1 MAYQGQ
7 MNNNKTN
14 NSMFFL
20 SCVLGEGCLYN
31 SVYFI
36 MIKKKAT
43 YMLSEIQ
50 EKELFQ
56 IGLGIMIL
64 RTREREE
71 SQMIHAIT
79 N

>member
-1 MAYQGQ
+1 
-7 MNNNKTN
+7 
-14 NSMFFL
+14 
-20 SCVLGEGCLYN
+20 
-31 SVYFI
+31 
-36 MIKKKAT
+36 
-43 YMLSEIQ
+43 MLSEIQ

-64 RTREREE
+64 RTGEREE